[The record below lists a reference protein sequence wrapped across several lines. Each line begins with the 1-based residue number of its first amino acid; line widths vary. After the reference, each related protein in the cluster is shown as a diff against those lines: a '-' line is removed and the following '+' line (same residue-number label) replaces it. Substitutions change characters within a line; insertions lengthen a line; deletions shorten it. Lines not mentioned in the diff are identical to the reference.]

1 MSFDPRIEHRQL
13 KLVNTFVAKYAAL
26 VVEADGKTAKSIDT
40 AVADLAEVIALD
52 MKHANDWEDVPMATR
67 LLDLSV
73 KISRQTDLASL
84 SEDDE
89 TGA

>member
-26 VVEADGKTAKSIDT
+26 VAEAAGKTAKSIDI
-40 AVADLAEVIALD
+40 AVADMAEIIALD
-52 MKHANDWEDVPMATR
+52 MKNAQDWQDVPMATR
-67 LLDLSV
+67 LLELSA
-73 KISRQTDLASL
+73 KISHQTDIASL

-89 TGA
+89 